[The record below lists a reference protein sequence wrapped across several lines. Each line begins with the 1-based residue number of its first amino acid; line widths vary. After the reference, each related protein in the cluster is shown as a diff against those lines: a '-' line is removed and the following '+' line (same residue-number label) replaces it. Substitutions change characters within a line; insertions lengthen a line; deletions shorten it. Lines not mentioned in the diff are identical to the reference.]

1 MNVPKALFDEIKEII
16 KSVIQS
22 QSIELEA
29 VYSGTIN
36 AGQFK
41 HLIKYYRKNKASFE
55 ETQSVVLDVSDAD
68 KSKRSSNMRVT
79 IQGIGDISSFCKSDG
94 RRIPENVEVVE
105 KSKKTQQSMKTI
117 EPKVEKFD
125 TFRNF
130 RLNMKQETKKKKDDI
145 KSLFPFN
152 KSTFRLKK
160 RHSFQSG
167 SFRVD
172 MTLVRQFDD
181 YSGSFSER
189 NLLNAK
195 EKHEVE
201 IEFLPPSD
209 TDCSE
214 AECSQMTKNFFNLLY
229 TIQCIFS
236 AADKKSSVDESV
248 HESVVRGYRNLLGLP
263 TTTRGK
269 SAVDRGALSQKEF
282 LSYKPVTL
290 QVSNLDEKCKGVP
303 GNILKNYAV
312 TEKADGD
319 RMLLFVHD
327 SKAYFLNDQKKI
339 VYTGIQSDQLN
350 SMNDT
355 IIDGEFIKKDKR
367 GEKLDLF
374 VGFDV
379 YFDSGKD
386 VRKLPFM
393 EKETNRYGLLEE
405 NIAKLSGIADETNSV
420 FKFKSKRFVYNST
433 NVFQAAQAVI
443 ESGQYDYKIDGLIF
457 QPINLGCGDL
467 YLNQFD
473 INANKPQRHSNNR
486 NSKKNAQS
494 PVSTTL
500 STTWH
505 RVYKWK
511 PPLEN
516 TIDFMIKIPD
526 VDRTLV
532 SSLSCELRAH
542 NNYDDSRVEL
552 GSIAKILGGSA
563 TRNDRI
569 KNYVVFA
576 RQDFNVADL
585 EGVKNGDVWEFNFDD
600 KNKQQEWIDQ
610 NNNKQKGVWRKHK
623 KREDKTRILNSKNQR
638 KQNVDDYDLSGSA
651 NAIKTANSV
660 YSTIVDQPIYHNVVV
675 GLEKPNV
682 EMTAQYYVN
691 ALRRDERL
699 ILPMQKFH
707 NFVKN
712 QLISQFKGGTLVD
725 VACGVGGD
733 ISKYEGSFSLV
744 LGFDISF
751 DGIFGNNDS
760 AWMRYESL
768 KKPGNKARG
777 GSGLPPPMLFLQRDM
792 GKRLGAL
799 DEDEA
804 VGDKKDF
811 QVLSKYVRRV
821 DEDERNASEDL
832 IKHFNEELD
841 PKATSKILKYLE
853 PFRNAVDSGFDV
865 VSCQFALHYLFTDDT
880 TLNNFCK
887 NVDDLLK
894 PGGYFIGTCLD
905 GNKVHDA
912 LKNEPNRILEG
923 LIDGNVVW
931 RIAKD
936 GDYEDLEGTG
946 CAIDVFVESIGQSRR
961 EYLVD
966 MELLKEKL
974 GNYGI
979 GIDGKDKKTG
989 IKSFESKFNDSA
1001 HRMDKQDAALK
1012 KYSGMNQ
1019 WFVFKKNTKSSS

>member
-1 MNVPKALFDEIKEII
+1 MDVPKNLANEIRDRI
-16 KSVIQS
+16 KTVLKNT
-22 QSIELEA
+22 SIELEA
-29 VYSGTIN
+29 VYSGRID

-41 HLIKYYRKNKASFE
+41 HLIKYYRKNNESFE
-55 ETQSVVLDVSDAD
+55 ETQSVVLDVSDTD
-68 KSKRSSNMRVT
+68 KSKRSNMRVS
-79 IQGIGDISSFCKSDG
+79 IQGNGDISSFCKSDG
-94 RRIPENVEVVE
+94 RSIPENVEVVE
-105 KSKKTQQSMKTI
+105 KSKKTPQSLKAI
-117 EPKVEKFD
+117 EVEKFD

-130 RLNMKQETKKKKDDI
+130 RLNMKQETKKDKVDI
-145 KSLFPFN
+145 KTFPFN
-152 KSTFRLKK
+152 KTTFRLKK

-181 YSGSFSER
+181 DSGSFSER

-195 EKHEVE
+195 EEHEVE

-214 AECSQMTKNFFNLLY
+214 AECLQMTKDFFNLLY

-248 HESVVRGYRNLLGLP
+248 VRGYRNLLGLS

-269 SAVDRGALSQKEF
+269 SDVDRGDLSQREF

-303 GNILKNYAV
+303 GNILENYAV

-327 SKAYFLNDQKKI
+327 SKAYFLNDQQKI
-339 VYTGIQSDQLN
+339 VYTGIQSDQLKA
-350 SMNDT
+350 MNDT
-355 IIDGEFIKKDKR
+355 IIDGEFIKKGKTD
-367 GEKLDLF
+367 EKLDLF
-374 VGFDV
+374 LGFDI
-379 YFDSGKD
+379 YFQNGKD
-386 VRKLPFM
+386 VRDLPFM
-393 EKETNRYGLLEE
+393 EQRNSRYGLLKESIE
-405 NIAKLSGIADETNSV
+405 KLSGIGVKEKSAY
-420 FKFKSKRFVYNST
+420 KFKSKRFVYYST
-433 NVFQAAQAVI
+433 DVFKATTEVN

-467 YLNQFD
+467 YVNQSQM
-473 INANKPQRHSNNR
+473 NARKPQRESNNIKV
-486 NSKKNAQS
+486 STTPGTS
-494 PVSTTL
+494 PVSTSSL
-500 STTWH
+500 STTWN

-516 TIDFMIKIPD
+516 TIDLMIKIPD
-526 VDRTLV
+526 VDRQLV
-532 SSLSCELRAH
+532 SSLNCELRAY

-552 GSIAKILGGSA
+552 RSIAKILGGGA
-563 TRNDRI
+563 TRNDRR

-576 RQDFNVADL
+576 RQDFLVTDL
-585 EGVKNGDVWEFNFDD
+585 EGVENGDVWEFNFEHIEDSD
-600 KNKQQEWIDQ
+600 ETQIQEWTDQ
-610 NNNKQKGVWRKHK
+610 NHNKQKGIWRKHK

-660 YSTIVDQPIYHNVVV
+660 YSTIVDQPIYHRVIV

-699 ILPMQKFH
+699 ILPMQNFH
-707 NFVKN
+707 NFVKD
-712 QLISQFKGGTLVD
+712 QLISQFKGTLVD

-733 ISKYEGSFSLV
+733 ISRYAKSFSLV

-760 AWMRYESL
+760 AWMRYEKL
-768 KKPGNKARG
+768 KKSGKKARG
-777 GSGLPPPMLFLQRDM
+777 GSGPPPPMLFLQRDI
-792 GKRLGAL
+792 GKQLGAL
-799 DEDEA
+799 DEEEA
-804 VGDKKDF
+804 IGDKKDF
-811 QVLSKYVRRV
+811 QVLSKYVRGV
-821 DEDERNASEDL
+821 DKDEGDAAEDL
-832 IKHFNEELD
+832 KKHFNEELD
-841 PKATSKILKYLE
+841 HRAILKYLK
-853 PFRNAVDSGFDV
+853 PFRNAVDSRFDV
-865 VSCQFALHYLFTDDT
+865 VSCQFALHYLFTDDA
-880 TLNNFCK
+880 TLDIFCK
-887 NVDDLLK
+887 NVDGLLK

-912 LKNEPNRILEG
+912 LKKEKNGILEG

-974 GNYGI
+974 GEYGI
-979 GIDGKDKKTG
+979 GIDDGDRKTG
-989 IKSFESKFNDSA
+989 INSFESKFKDSA
-1001 HRMDKQDAALK
+1001 HRMDKQDAALRI
-1012 KYSGMNQ
+1012 YSGMNQ
-1019 WFVFKKNTKSSS
+1019 WFVFKKNTKS